1 MQLTELSG
9 YAERMGWPAV
19 PYVEKA
25 SGKAGSRRPVLDQ
38 LLADARLR
46 KFDVVLCWK
55 LDRFGR
61 SLEHIIQNI
70 RTVDAAG
77 IRFHV
82 PSQGIDTDNHSPLGK
97 FMVHILGAFAE
108 LERDLIAERVS
119 AGLAE
124 YRRAHKAGEVGKSR
138 HSRSGKDLPHGR
150 PARVFR
156 RDRAVAMRQV
166 GKSWREIAA
175 ALGVPQSTIRDLF
188 RSLQA

>member
-1 MQLTELSG
+1 
-9 YAERMGWPAV
+9 
-19 PYVEKA
+19 
-25 SGKAGSRRPVLDQ
+25 
-38 LLADARLR
+38 
-46 KFDVVLCWK
+46 
-55 LDRFGR
+55 
-61 SLEHIIQNI
+61 
-70 RTVDAAG
+70 
-77 IRFHV
+77 
-82 PSQGIDTDNHSPLGK
+82 
-97 FMVHILGAFAE
+97 MVHILGAFAE